1 MSCYK
6 LEILSTKLLCNSQL
20 TFRSICIQ
28 LSPALI
34 QHTPFNS
41 YHPTLIPL
49 SSPNSHHS
57 NLILLSSLNSHPTL
71 ITQLS
76 SLNSHPALIINSP
89 QSILITQFS
98 SFFHHL
104 TPTQLFRLFDQ
115 GCTAVVLV
123 FLLSSKQKS
132 FSSLFPAAELK
143 IGSKMFQ
150 FILIK

>member
-1 MSCYK
+1 MQ
-6 LEILSTKLLCNSQL
+6 LSVNIQINLHP
-20 TFRSICIQ
+20 TFTSSYPTYTIQ
-28 LSPALI
+28 LLSP
-34 QHTPFNS
+34 NS
-41 YHPTLIPL
+41 HPTLITQL
-49 SSPNSHHS
+49 SSLKSHPTVITQLSSNSHHS
-57 NLILLSSLNSHPTL
+57 TL